1 VVPAHETLIDSSR
14 DAVRRR
20 ASFSFVSEAQEN
32 EGRAR
37 ERVLLFPGQSSRYAA
52 MITRAESLAPA
63 CEGVVESASQT
74 LGRDL
79 RAHYEVASGTS
90 LASNRDVQVGV
101 FLANHL
107 HLTALEAL
115 GGRGDRSLGLSLGEY
130 NHLVHIGALSFED
143 ALRVVDA
150 RGALYDAGPP
160 GIMASIFPLAEI
172 ELRSVIDACRSFG
185 VIEIGNY
192 NSPTQHVLSGEGAA
206 VRQALEILER
216 EHYVQG
222 VVIEDR
228 IPMHCSSFRGVADQL
243 RPHLERVTWKKPRS
257 PYLPNV
263 TGEPIAS
270 PAPADFVRLLTEH
283 VHRPVRW
290 RASLEQLVKG
300 LPDAVLV
307 EVGPRAVLYN
317 LLRRGWLENRKL
329 KTDDVADPMATL
341 RATARELQDVG

>member
-1 VVPAHETLIDSSR
+1 MVA
-14 DAVRRR
+14 R
-20 ASFSFVSEAQEN
+20 A
-32 EGRAR
+32 
-37 ERVLLFPGQSSRYAA
+37 L
-52 MITRAESLAPA
+52 SLAPVCA
-63 CEGVVESASQT
+63 GVLESASRV

-79 RAHYEVASGTS
+79 AAHYAAPPETS
-90 LASNRDVQVGV
+90 LARNRDVQVGV

-107 HLTALEAL
+107 HLTAFEAL

-130 NHLVHIGALSFED
+130 NHLVHIGALSFEE

-150 RGALYDAGPP
+150 RGALYDDGPP
-160 GIMASIFPLAEI
+160 GMMASVFPLAEG
-172 ELRSVIDACRSFG
+172 ELRTVIDDCRAFG
-185 VIEIGNY
+185 VIEIGNF
-192 NSPTQHVLSGEGAA
+192 NSPTQHVLSGEGPA

-228 IPMHCSSFRGVADQL
+228 IPMHCSTFARVAEQL
-243 RPHLERVTWKKPRS
+243 RPHLERVAWRRPRS

-263 TGEPIAS
+263 TGEPLAS
-270 PAPADFVRLLTEH
+270 PEPADFVRLLTEH

-290 RASLEQLVKG
+290 RTSLEQLVSG
-300 LPDAVLV
+300 RPDAVLV

-329 KTDDVADPMATL
+329 KTDDLSEPLSTL
-341 RATARELQDVG
+341 RATARELRDVG